1 MASMN
6 TSERPAQDKQRVPLW
21 RNVTFLKWMLQIVFL
36 VVLVGFAWIAIRQ
49 VADNL
54 RRIGLDFSWDFLDE
68 PVGFQISEGIF
79 INPQTGWQ
87 ALFTGMVNML
97 RITISGIVAATILG
111 VVVGIARLSSNA
123 LVKGVATVFVE
134 TIRNI
139 PLLVQII
146 FWLAFVQLTFPR
158 LSLDS
163 GPIPGWL
170 YVSRKGVSFAWLFP
184 QDTFWQWVV
193 GLIVAWL
200 VARYVYRRLFHKR
213 ELTGEE
219 THAGMWALVVFLAI
233 AVLAW
238 FANPVFGVLSYL
250 FGAITALLEALPTIA
265 MQLVLAGLLLF
276 AAGMFIKRF
285 LDSRRTPAGLAKLT
299 DDDYFRLIS
308 AGVLGAVGAVI
319 ALVVPGIGEAVLT
332 WGARFFEFV
341 QGKFDFNTGP
351 PLQGARPTLAQ
362 AGLFANYEDTG
373 LTMSPGFFSVWLG
386 VVLYTGAFIAE
397 IVRGGILAVS
407 KGQTEAGLAMG
418 LRRSQLL
425 RFIILPQAF
434 RIILPPLGNQYL
446 NLAKNTSL
454 GVAVA
459 FPEVVAVGQTVFNQR
474 GVSVQIILFWM
485 AFYLM
490 VSLTISV
497 IVNYFN
503 RRLQLV
509 ER

>member
-1 MASMN
+1 MTSTK
-6 TSERPAQDKQRVPLW
+6 TSESPSGGKQSVRIW
-21 RNVTFLKWMLQIVFL
+21 RNATFLKWALQIVFL

-97 RITISGIVAATILG
+97 RITVSGIVAATILG
-111 VVVGIARLSSNA
+111 VLVGIARLSRNA
-123 LVKGVATVFVE
+123 LVKGVATSYVE
-134 TIRNI
+134 IIRNI

-146 FWLAFVQLTFPR
+146 FWLAFVQLTFPK
-158 LSLDS
+158 LDLES

-184 QDTFWQWVV
+184 QDSFWQWMVA
-193 GLIVAWL
+193 LIVGAVIANYL
-200 VARYVYRRLFHKR
+200 YRRLFRQR
-213 ELTGEE
+213 EETGHE
-219 THAGMWALVVFLAI
+219 THAGRWAFALFLTI
-233 AVLAW
+233 AVGAW
-238 FANPVFGVLSYL
+238 FVNPVFGVLSYVFSALRSL
-250 FGAITALLEALPTIA
+250 FESLPIFV
-265 MQLVLAGLLLF
+265 MQLVLAAIAVF
-276 AAGMFIKRF
+276 AAWLFIKRF

-308 AGVLGAVGAVI
+308 AGVFGLIGAGI
-319 ALVVPGIGEAVLT
+319 ALFSPGISEAILT
-332 WGARFFEFV
+332 WGGRFFEFV
-341 QGKFDFNTGP
+341 QGKFDFNSGP
-351 PLQGARPTLAQ
+351 PLQGGRPSLVQ
-362 AGLFANYEDTG
+362 AGLFANYEKTG

-425 RFIILPQAF
+425 RLIVLPQAF

-485 AFYLM
+485 AFYLL
-490 VSLTISV
+490 VSLTISA

>member
-1 MASMN
+1 MTSTN
-6 TSERPAQDKQRVPLW
+6 TSQRPTEGKQRTPLW
-21 RNVTFLKWMLQIVFL
+21 RNATFLKWTLQVIFL
-36 VVLVGFAWIAIRQ
+36 VVLIGFAWIAIRQ
-49 VADNL
+49 VGDNL
-54 RRIGLDFSWDFLDE
+54 RRIGLDFSFDFLDE

-97 RITISGIVAATILG
+97 RITVSGIVAATILG
-111 VVVGIARLSSNA
+111 VLVGIARLSKNA
-123 LVKGVATVFVE
+123 LVKGVATTYVE
-134 TIRNI
+134 TIRNV

-146 FWLAFVQLTFPR
+146 FWLAFVQLTFPK
-158 LSLDS
+158 LGLDS

-170 YVSRKGVSFAWLFP
+170 YISRKGVSFAWLFP
-184 QDTFWQWVV
+184 QDSFWQWMV
-193 GLIVAWL
+193 GLIVGGVIAY
-200 VARYVYRRLFHKR
+200 YVYRRLFHKR
-213 ELTGEE
+213 EQTGTE
-219 THAGMWALVVFLAI
+219 THAGLWALGIFLVV
-233 AVLAW
+233 AVVTW
-238 FANPVFGVLSYL
+238 FASPIFGVLSYVFSVLTSL
-250 FGAITALLEALPTIA
+250 FEALPTFV
-265 MQLVLAGLLLF
+265 MQLALAAL
-276 AAGMFIKRF
+276 AAFGAWLFIKRF

-308 AGVLGAVGAVI
+308 AGVLGAIGAGI
-319 ALVVPGIGEAVLT
+319 ALFVPGIGEAILT
-332 WGARFFEFV
+332 WGARLFEFI
-341 QGKFDFNTGP
+341 QGKFDFNTGA
-351 PLQGARPTLAQ
+351 PLQGARPGLAQ
-362 AGLFANYEDTG
+362 AGLFANYEETG

-425 RFIILPQAF
+425 RLIILPQAF

-490 VSLTISV
+490 VSLTISA

-503 RRLQLV
+503 RRMQLV

>member
-1 MASMN
+1 M
-6 TSERPAQDKQRVPLW
+6 TSTKTPKGPAPAKQSVPIW
-21 RNVTFLKWMLQIVFL
+21 RNATFLKWALQIVFL
-36 VVLVGFAWIAIRQ
+36 VVLIGFAWIAIRQ
-49 VADNL
+49 VGENL
-54 RRIGLDFSWDFLDE
+54 RRIGLDFSFDFLDE
-68 PVGFQISEGIF
+68 PVGFQIAEGIF

-97 RITISGIVAATILG
+97 RITVSGIAAATILG
-111 VVVGIARLSSNA
+111 VIVGIARLSRNA
-123 LVKGVATVFVE
+123 LVKGVATSYVE
-134 TIRNI
+134 TIRNV

-170 YVSRKGVSFAWLFP
+170 YISGKGVSFAWLFP
-184 QDTFWQWVV
+184 QDSFWQWMAA
-193 GLIVAWL
+193 LITGGVIAYFL
-200 VARYVYRRLFHKR
+200 YRRLFHQR
-213 ELTGEE
+213 EETGRE
-219 THAGMWALVVFLAI
+219 THAGAWAWGLFLVV
-233 AVLAW
+233 AVAAW
-238 FANPVFGVLSYL
+238 FLNPVFGVLNYV
-250 FGAITALLEALPTIA
+250 FRALGSVFDSLPTFL
-265 MQLVLAGLLLF
+265 MQLVLAALVLFVAGL
-276 AAGMFIKRF
+276 FIKRF

-308 AGVLGAVGAVI
+308 AGVLGVIGAGI
-319 ALVVPGIGEAVLT
+319 ALFVPTIGEAILT
-332 WGARFFEFV
+332 WGSRLFDFI

-351 PLQGARPTLAQ
+351 PLQGARPGLAQ
-362 AGLFANYEDTG
+362 AGLFANYEETG

-386 VVLYTGAFIAE
+386 VVLYTAAFIAE

-425 RFIILPQAF
+425 RLIILPQAF

-490 VSLTISV
+490 VSLTISS

-503 RRLQLV
+503 RRMQLV

>member
-1 MASMN
+1 V
-6 TSERPAQDKQRVPLW
+6 TSTKTPNSPAPAKQSVPIW
-21 RNVTFLKWMLQIVFL
+21 RNATFLKWALQIVFL
-36 VVLVGFAWIAIRQ
+36 VVLIGFAWIAIRQ
-49 VADNL
+49 VGDNL
-54 RRIGLDFSWDFLDE
+54 RRIGLDFSWDFLNE

-97 RITISGIVAATILG
+97 RITVSGIAAATILG
-111 VVVGIARLSSNA
+111 VIVGVARLSRNA
-123 LVKGVATVFVE
+123 LVKGVATSYVE
-134 TIRNI
+134 TIRNV

-146 FWLAFVQLTFPR
+146 FWLAFVQLTFPK
-158 LSLDS
+158 LDLDS

-170 YVSRKGVSFAWLFP
+170 YISRKGVSFAWLFP
-184 QDTFWQWVV
+184 QDSFWQWMV
-193 GLIVAWL
+193 GLIIGAVIAYYL
-200 VARYVYRRLFHKR
+200 YRRLFHQR
-213 ELTGEE
+213 EETGME
-219 THAGMWALVVFLAI
+219 THAGAWAWALFLVV
-233 AVLAW
+233 AVAAW
-238 FANPVFGVLSYL
+238 FLNPVFGVLNYIFS
-250 FGAITALLEALPTIA
+250 ALASVFESLPTFV
-265 MQLVLAGLLLF
+265 MQLVLAALALL
-276 AAGMFIKRF
+276 AAGLFIKGF
-285 LDSRRTPAGLAKLT
+285 LDYRRTPAGLAKLT

-308 AGVLGAVGAVI
+308 AGVLGAIGAGI
-319 ALVVPGIGEAVLT
+319 ALFVPTIGEAVLT
-332 WGARFFEFV
+332 WGARLFEFV

-351 PLQGARPTLAQ
+351 PLQGARPDLAQ
-362 AGLFANYEDTG
+362 VGLFANYEETG

-425 RFIILPQAF
+425 RLIILPQAF

-485 AFYLM
+485 AFYLI
-490 VSLTISV
+490 VSLTISS

-503 RRLQLV
+503 RRMQLV

>member
-1 MASMN
+1 MTT
-6 TSERPAQDKQRVPLW
+6 TSKEGKQRVPLW
-21 RNVTFLKWMLQIVFL
+21 RNATFLKWTLQVVFL
-36 VVLVGFAWIAIRQ
+36 IVLLGFAWIAIRQ
-49 VADNL
+49 VSDNL
-54 RRIGLDFSWDFLDE
+54 RRVGLDFSFDFLDE

-87 ALFTGMVNML
+87 ALFTGIVNML
-97 RITISGIVAATILG
+97 RITVSGIIAATILG
-111 VVVGIARLSSNA
+111 VLVGIARLSSNA
-123 LVKGVATVFVE
+123 LVRGVATGYVE

-146 FWLAFVQLTFPR
+146 FWLAFVQLTFPK
-158 LSLDS
+158 LGLDT

-170 YVSRKGVSFAWLFP
+170 YVSRKGISFAWLFP
-184 QDTFWQWVV
+184 QDSFWQWTVA
-193 GLIVAWL
+193 LIIGGVLA
-200 VARYVYRRLFHKR
+200 YFVYRRLFHKR
-213 ELTGEE
+213 EETGQE
-219 THAGMWALVVFLAI
+219 THAGAWALGLFLIVAVV
-233 AVLAW
+233 AW
-238 FANPVFGVLSYL
+238 FLSPVVGVLSYV
-250 FGAITALLEALPTIA
+250 FGALASLFEATPTIV
-265 MQLVLAGLLLF
+265 MQLILAALSLF
-276 AAGMFIKRF
+276 LAWIFIKRF

-308 AGVLGAVGAVI
+308 AGILGAIGAGI
-319 ALVVPGIGEAVLT
+319 ALFVPGISESILT

-341 QGKFDFNTGP
+341 EGKFDFNTGA
-351 PLQGARPTLAQ
+351 PLEGARPALAQ
-362 AGLFANYEDTG
+362 AGLFANFEETG
-373 LTMSPGFFSVWLG
+373 LTMSPAFFSVWLG

-485 AFYLM
+485 AFYLT
-490 VSLTISV
+490 VSLTISAV
-497 IVNYFN
+497 VNYFN